1 MIVFNL
7 GCANEHRFEGWFASS
22 DDYERQTQSK
32 LVSCPLCGNENI
44 ARLPHAPY
52 VSTGSVERPAEPS
65 ASQQPVKGVPRQ
77 YANLGAELLS
87 NLIDKVIE
95 NTEDVGR
102 AFPEEARKIHYK
114 EAPERHI
121 RGNASTKEVEALR
134 EEGIDVVAI
143 PIPPHRLST
152 TH

>member
-1 MIVFNL
+1 MIVYNL
-7 GCANEHRFEGWFASS
+7 GCTNDHRFEGWFASA
-22 DDYERQTQSK
+22 DDFERQTGSK
-32 LVSCPLCGNENI
+32 LLSCPLCGDARI
-44 ARLPHAPY
+44 SRLPHASY
-52 VSTGSVERPAEPS
+52 VSTGAAERPAES
-65 ASQQPVKGVPRQ
+65 AAQPPKGVPRQ
-77 YANLGAELLS
+77 YANLGAELLA

-121 RGNASTKEVEALR
+121 RGSASNKEVEALR
-134 EEGIDVVAI
+134 DEGIEVVAL
-143 PIPPHRLST
+143 PVPPHRLSK

>member
-1 MIVFNL
+1 M
-7 GCANEHRFEGWFASS
+7 R
-22 DDYERQTQSK
+22 
-32 LVSCPLCGNENI
+32 
-44 ARLPHAPY
+44 
-52 VSTGSVERPAEPS
+52 
-65 ASQQPVKGVPRQ
+65 GVPRQ
-77 YANLGAELLS
+77 YANLGAELLA

-95 NTEDVGR
+95 TTEDVGR

-121 RGNASTKEVEALR
+121 RGNASSKEVDALR

-143 PIPPHRLST
+143 PIPPHRVST

>member
-1 MIVFNL
+1 MIVYNL
-7 GCANEHRFEGWFASS
+7 SCTNEHRFEGWFASA
-22 DDYERQTQSK
+22 DEFERQQNEK
-32 LVSCPLCGNENI
+32 LLNCPLCGSDNI
-44 ARLPHAPY
+44 SLLPHASY
-52 VSTGSVERPAEPS
+52 VSTGSAEPAAQPEAS
-65 ASQQPVKGVPRQ
+65 APRPKGVPRT
-77 YANLGAELLS
+77 YANLGEELLV

-121 RGNASTKEVEALR
+121 RGSASSKEVDALR
-134 EEGIDVVAI
+134 EEGIEVVAL
-143 PIPPHRLST
+143 PIPVHRLSK